1 MKHPVKMNNT
11 LVICFLLI
19 LCCTSCNDSFLE
31 RDPLDTL
38 TNENFWQSEDHVI
51 SAANALYT
59 AMKGKDI
66 LNLVESMGESAPWSV
81 STAYRTIGGGNYS
94 TDNSQVNG
102 IWVSA
107 YYNIGRCNYFL
118 DNYNRA
124 TSVSKSVR
132 ERYAAE
138 AYFFRVY
145 DYWMLTSFFGDV
157 PYITDELN
165 IKSDDVYR
173 SRDDRQTVV
182 DSITA
187 DLERTYSNL
196 PAYIEP
202 ASSEFGRISQGAALT
217 LLSRIYLYNE
227 RWDKAA
233 DAADRAMQTGYEL
246 YSTGDPANDYRN
258 LFNFTG
264 RASRVSANKET
275 MLAYIYNYDLG
286 EDARTSHNLSRE
298 LWVPN
303 DYSRFAPTKSM
314 IETWL
319 TADGKIWNSDSVD
332 TYEEVFE
339 NRDPRMKQS
348 ILPPNT
354 AWKGLKDGNPNNS
367 DPTMFTYPKFTNDK
381 DGCMTYSGYYLYK
394 YVEPSEVGQVGH
406 DDNDILFFRYAETL
420 LNYAEAK
427 QEAGTLTQEDL
438 DKTINL
444 LRDRVGMVHLDLNNL
459 PDGSDIRTEIRRER
473 RVELFF
479 EGQRYFDIIRW
490 KEGERLGEDL
500 LGVNRRWLDPDKLAS
515 GVLSSLKWK
524 TVGNDQYLV
533 IETGRTF
540 VDPKHYLLS
549 LPFTQT
555 QRNPNLLPNNTGW
568 E

>member
-1 MKHPVKMNNT
+1 MKKYIFITT
-11 LVICFLLI
+11 LIFAL
-19 LCCTSCNDSFLE
+19 TSCNDAFLE

-38 TNENFWQSEDHVI
+38 TNENFWQTEDHVV
-51 SAANALYT
+51 SAANALYS
-59 AMKGKDI
+59 ALKGKDI
-66 LNLVESMGESAPWSV
+66 LNLFESMGESAPWSV
-81 STAYRTIGGGNYS
+81 TTAYRTIGGGNYA
-94 TDNSQVNG
+94 TDITQING

-118 DNYNRA
+118 NNYNRA
-124 TSVSKSVR
+124 TAVSKSIR

-138 AYFFRVY
+138 AYFFRAY
-145 DYWMLTSFFGDV
+145 DYWMLTSLFGDV
-157 PYITDELN
+157 PYITKELN
-165 IKSDDVYR
+165 VNSPDVYR
-173 SRDDRQTVV
+173 GRDSRAIVI
-182 DSITA
+182 DSTTA
-187 DLERTYSNL
+187 SLERTYTNL
-196 PAYIEP
+196 PKFIEP
-202 ASSEFGRISQGAALT
+202 ASAEFGRISQGTALL

-227 RWDKAA
+227 QWDKAA
-233 DAADRAMQTGYEL
+233 DAATRAMATGYEL

-303 DYSRFAPTKSM
+303 DYSRFVPTKSM
-314 IETWL
+314 IEAWL
-319 TADGKIWNSDSVD
+319 TANGQIWNPKSVN

-354 AWKGLKDGNPNNS
+354 AWKGGKDGNPNNS
-367 DPTMFTYPKFTNDK
+367 NNQVFTYPKFTNDK

-394 YVEPSEVGQVGH
+394 YVEPSKVEDVGH
-406 DDNDILFFRYAETL
+406 DDNDIIVFRYAEVL
-420 LNYAEAK
+420 LNYAEAR
-427 QEAGTLTQEDL
+427 ERAGKLTQNDL
-438 DKTINL
+438 DISINL
-444 LRDRVGMVHLDLNNL
+444 LRDRVGMVHLNL
-459 PDGSDIRTEIRRER
+459 SSLPAGSDIRTEIRRER

-479 EGQRYFDIIRW
+479 EGHRYLDIIRW
-490 KEGERLGEDL
+490 KEGARLGEDL
-500 LGVNRRWLDPDKLAS
+500 LGVNRSWLDNNKLAS
-515 GVLSSLKWK
+515 GVLSGLKWK
-524 TVGNDQYLV
+524 TVDGDQYLI
-533 IETGRTF
+533 IETGRQF
-540 VDPKHYLLS
+540 IDPKHYLLS